1 MQDKPVNKTKNSAK
15 YAQVEKFISEG
26 LNTVQATQ
34 KAGVSTQSWYQF
46 KNRNKKTRKRRSR
59 TLWAQEIALPEIK
72 ASSSANVFAL
82 MGSPDQITQVVLK
95 LWSERS

>member
-1 MQDKPVNKTKNSAK
+1 MQETIVKKSKHADKLARVQELVAQGMEAKQACEKVGLASHTWYTFKSKN
-15 YAQVEKFISEG
+15 
-26 LNTVQATQ
+26 N
-34 KAGVSTQSWYQF
+34 
-46 KNRNKKTRKRRSR
+46 KTRKRRSR